1 MRLCRYISSVFLV
14 LFIKLFLLEKENL
27 YFRAKLEG
35 KKI

>member
-1 MRLCRYISSVFLV
+1 MRLYRYIPSAFLV
-14 LFIKLFLLEKENL
+14 FFIKLLLLEKENL